1 MVPTAMVCSSHFS
14 TTLSLG
20 DGPHWLKLNSD
31 FGPFGS
37 PDPGDGGGLDGPA
50 TAGRIGPGLVTTNVT
65 ARPVARARARA
76 PLRCLDTRRAPPLIW
91 TFASSAQSTRAMT
104 PIAKAT
110 KASTPLQAA
119 ARDGCIGL
127 CGQLD
132 QDEWGD
138 LLWFQQE
145 PAEFCRF
152 LALLPRSGAGWR
164 TEYAVMTTMAAKQ
177 LRSTRVRCAFDD
189 ATLERHDPAS
199 PGHRWPVRQ
208 GRLRPVR
215 GHRHCI
221 SQSVVA
227 GGRAAEEHAV
237 RWAQAPDG
245 NPMLHGPGQARAGAL
260 RFALHGCQR
269 DTWPRM

>member
-1 MVPTAMVCSSHFS
+1 MAVWTSARARATTVGPGLVARTSAKVCSSHFS

-31 FGPFGS
+31 FGPFGI

-177 LRSTRVRCAFDD
+177 LRSTMVRCAQRRAPRPWPARARRRRAAA
-189 ATLERHDPAS
+189 ATSRLPA
-199 PGHRWPVRQ
+199 GTQ
-208 GRLRPVR
+208 GR
-215 GHRHCI
+215 
-221 SQSVVA
+221 
-227 GGRAAEEHAV
+227 
-237 RWAQAPDG
+237 
-245 NPMLHGPGQARAGAL
+245 
-260 RFALHGCQR
+260 
-269 DTWPRM
+269 

>member
-31 FGPFGS
+31 FGPFGI

-152 LALLPRSGAGWR
+152 LALLPRSGAGR
-164 TEYAVMTTMAAKQ
+164 QPDAA
-177 LRSTRVRCAFDD
+177 
-189 ATLERHDPAS
+189 
-199 PGHRWPVRQ
+199 
-208 GRLRPVR
+208 RP
-215 GHRHCI
+215 
-221 SQSVVA
+221 
-227 GGRAAEEHAV
+227 
-237 RWAQAPDG
+237 
-245 NPMLHGPGQARAGAL
+245 RAGACRRPPVCAPRL
-260 RFALHGCQR
+260 PARHLAQDGMRLSSAAATPAVCCQR
-269 DTWPRM
+269 ATGPGVLSHQLRGCAELPCARPHERLGIGTSGSASDGSASRARCRVPMQSWTWATR